1 MAVTKKAD
9 DSAYRQFRRELE
21 TGNLGN
27 LYIFHG
33 EETYLRD
40 HYLGELKKRLLTGG
54 LDDFNYHALQG
65 KDLSL
70 RRLQETVDA
79 MPMMSEH
86 TFVVVTDYDMD
97 RGGKEELLEFL
108 SDLPEYVCLVFVYD
122 VLEYKIDQRSKLA
135 KLLKEKG
142 LVVDFLRQDQNDLT
156 GWIARRFRALGHEIG
171 TEEAKYMI
179 FLCGD
184 LMTGLISEIEKVGAY
199 AKEKRVTRQD
209 IDAVATPQLDAVIFR
224 LTDAVAEGNY
234 DKAFSVLGDLLHL
247 QEPPIRILSV
257 LGKQVRQLYAACLAK
272 KNGKGTTWL
281 MELLGMRYSF
291 PAEKLMRSA
300 RSFSISWCRRALIQ
314 CEKADLLLK
323 STVADGREVLTD
335 LLLDMAVGEE
345 V

>member
-1 MAVTKKAD
+1 MATAKKAD
-9 DSAYRQFRRELE
+9 DAPYRQFRRELE
-21 TGNLGN
+21 TGNIGN
-27 LYIFHG
+27 LYVFYG

-40 HYLGELKKRLLTGG
+40 HYLGELKKALLTGG
-54 LDDFNYHALQG
+54 LDDFNYHIIQG
-65 KDLSL
+65 KDMTL

-79 MPMMSEH
+79 MPMMSER
-86 TFVVVTDYDMD
+86 TFVVVVDYDMN
-97 RGGKEELLEFL
+97 GGKESLLELL

-122 VLEYKIDQRSKLA
+122 VLEYKPDNRSKLA

-142 LVVDFLRQDQNDLT
+142 LAVDFLRQDQNDLT

-171 TEEAKYMI
+171 TEEAKYLI

-224 LTDAVAEGNY
+224 LTDAVAERNY

-257 LGKQVRQLYAACLAK
+257 LGRQIRQLYTACLAK
-272 KNGKGTTWL
+272 ERGKGTAWL
-281 MELLGMRYSF
+281 MELWGMRYSF

-300 RSFSISWCRRALIQ
+300 RSFSIPWCRRILLR
-314 CEKADLLLK
+314 CEEADLQLK
-323 STVADGREVLTD
+323 STAADGREILTD
-335 LLLDMAVGEE
+335 LLLDMAVAEG